1 MTNDRESSWENRL
14 KNQVF
19 RGWHNYERHRLTL
32 DSARIAE
39 VWTMPGEFI
48 YVEQVSSESALAGIR
63 LNLNTNDALDLQA
76 GTVIKTVFKE
86 FYISHTAQAGEW
98 IDLIVGIN
106 FEYYK
111 RQGGRSGGIEQA
123 RAVVKLT
130 HAAADTNVVPAAQ
143 ICNRVCIKADVN
155 NTSTAWINFG
165 TAAVQ
170 NACFPLEPSESLSVS
185 ISNLDRINAN
195 FEVGGECVFIVYEV

>member
-1 MTNDRESSWENRL
+1 MSDKDISSWEQRL
-14 KNQVF
+14 TNQVF

-32 DSARIAE
+32 DSARVAE

-48 YVEQVSSESALAGIR
+48 YVEQVSSESALASIR
-63 LNLNTNDALDLQA
+63 LNLNINDALDLQA

-86 FYISHTAQAGEW
+86 FYITHTAQAGEW

-123 RAVVKLT
+123 QAVVKLT
-130 HAAADTNVVPAAQ
+130 HAAANTNVVPAAQ
-143 ICNRVCIKADVN
+143 ICNRVCIKADVA
-155 NTSTAWINFG
+155 NTDTAWIDFG
-165 TAAVQ
+165 AAAVQ
-170 NACFPLEPSESLSVS
+170 NACFPLGPCESLSVS
-185 ISNLDRINAN
+185 ISNLNRINAN